1 VPRAPRLP
9 DGTRRHATRDYLF
22 KNPGHALVV
31 LAHDRPV
38 FAGKRFVEG
47 FSICGREPPA
57 RTLRWQRFAADLF
70 LGPASVQECPLGKL
84 VDKRTFRIMYL
95 AGIASRSLT
104 FDWLGLGFRATC
116 FDGDLHGT
124 FHRIFEGHLDSEQSV
139 LVGRFGFVRFYRPT

>member
-1 VPRAPRLP
+1 MTQLNLGTALRVLASLRLP

-57 RTLRWQRFAADLF
+57 RTLRA
-70 LGPASVQECPLGKL
+70 GNASPPTVP
-84 VDKRTFRIMYL
+84 RTSER
-95 AGIASRSLT
+95 SRMSP
-104 FDWLGLGFRATC
+104 G
-116 FDGDLHGT
+116 
-124 FHRIFEGHLDSEQSV
+124 E
-139 LVGRFGFVRFYRPT
+139 FG